1 MGFLSVFRL
10 LKLHGRHN
18 RAECFRRPR
27 PCQAPAGRRRSFIP
41 TLDILEDRTVPST
54 FMVANLNDSG
64 AGSLRQA
71 VLDANAHAGADQI
84 AFATGLRGTITL
96 TTAQLS
102 ITDSVTINGLGSNRI
117 SISGRDTSRV
127 FDIGSKTTV
136 AINNLTITHGKA
148 N

>member
-27 PCQAPAGRRRSFIP
+27 PCQAPAGRRRSFVP
-41 TLDILEDRTVPST
+41 TLDILEDRTVPRT

-71 VLDANAHAGADQI
+71 VVDANAHAGAEQI
-84 AFATGLRGTITL
+84 AFATGLRGTISLPTDHLGL
-96 TTAQLS
+96 T
-102 ITDSVTINGLGSNRI
+102 DRVTVTGLACNRI
-117 SISGRDTSRV
+117 RGR
-127 FDIGSKTTV
+127 G
-136 AINNLTITHGKA
+136 HGPGGVL
-148 N
+148 